1 MSVLSAV
8 LLIGGLAAAVAAV
21 VQIARQSVRLRE
33 ELDELRERSPA
44 PAPAAKSHGAVKPL
58 FGQLY
63 EDKPGPLDGI
73 GAWPGVPLACAAAGL
88 FAIGMVTNRPE
99 PVGRGPADST
109 VAVELAAARQ
119 RHDSLASTVAQLRDS
134 LEVLQQRPSAASGAA
149 ARASAPRSR
158 PVVKRAA
165 PTQLASPASSAS
177 AGGVAP
183 LPSLPKIG
191 SP

>member
-21 VQIARQSVRLRE
+21 VQIARQSARLRE
-33 ELDELRERSPA
+33 ELDELRARSPA
-44 PAPAAKSHGAVKPL
+44 PVPATRPRGDVHPM

-63 EDKPGPLDGI
+63 EEKPGLLDGI

-88 FAIGMVTNRPE
+88 FAVGLVTNRPE

-134 LEVLQQRPSAASGAA
+134 LAVLQRPSAAGGPA
-149 ARASAPRSR
+149 ARASAPRPR
-158 PVVKRAA
+158 PTAKRAG
-165 PTQLASPASSAS
+165 PTQLASPATSPPAP
-177 AGGVAP
+177 GVAP

>member
-44 PAPAAKSHGAVKPL
+44 PVPAAKPRGAVQPL

-134 LEVLQQRPSAASGAA
+134 LAVLQRPSAAGGPA
-149 ARASAPRSR
+149 ARASAPRPR
-158 PVVKRAA
+158 PAAKRAG